1 MEAGEW
7 VHGGHGGWGGE
18 IGQGVGV
25 ARPLQRLGFSPGPV
39 FVLGMIVHVLGSNS
53 LGLVNEGSFLN
64 VGQYFPL

>member
-7 VHGGHGGWGGE
+7 VHGGHRGWGGE
-18 IGQGVGV
+18 VGQGVGV
-25 ARPLQRLGFSPGPV
+25 SWPLQWLGFPPWPV